1 MDKNECCLW
10 GTFVK
15 VNGVKGELILK
26 SNYLL
31 SEDFESILSVFIE
44 IEGILIPFFIS
55 DFIIRSDYTAI
66 IKLDDIDNKN
76 KALEFLDKDVFI
88 PKENFPVFTNLPFEL
103 SQLIGYEIYDNMD
116 KKTGKIIETID
127 IRQNPIAKIIINKKE
142 VLIPVNDD
150 TIISIDNKNK
160 IIKLN
165 IAKGLLDIY
174 L

>member
-10 GTFVK
+10 GTFIK
-15 VNGVKGELILK
+15 VNGVKGELVLK
-26 SNYLL
+26 SNYFL

-76 KALEFLDKDVFI
+76 KAFEFLDKAVFI
-88 PKENFPVFTNLPFEL
+88 PKEKFPIITNLPFEL
-103 SQLIGYEIYDNMD
+103 SQLIGYEIYDNLD
-116 KKTGKIIETID
+116 KKKGKIIDTID